1 MAQDQP
7 GVHSLTMGPTAGAL
21 NLGHV
26 QEVLKVWDR
35 IAQDRQGL
43 ILGRPGRKVLEQPVL
58 THLTEAERSH
68 KCEKV

>member
-1 MAQDQP
+1 MAPLPELVTMD
-7 GVHSLTMGPTAGAL
+7 LTADAL

-26 QEVLKVWDR
+26 QEVLKWDR

-43 ILGRPGRKVLEQPVL
+43 VLVRPGHKILEQPAL
-58 THLTEAERSH
+58 IHLTEAEKSH

>member
-1 MAQDQP
+1 MAP
-7 GVHSLTMGPTAGAL
+7 LPELVTMGLTADAL

-26 QEVLKVWDR
+26 QEVLKWDR

-43 ILGRPGRKVLEQPVL
+43 VLVRPGRKVLEQPVL
-58 THLTEAERSH
+58 IHLMEAEKSH

>member
-1 MAQDQP
+1 MAP
-7 GVHSLTMGPTAGAL
+7 LPELVAMGPTADAL

-26 QEVLKVWDR
+26 QEVLKLWDR

-58 THLTEAERSH
+58 IHLTEEEKSH